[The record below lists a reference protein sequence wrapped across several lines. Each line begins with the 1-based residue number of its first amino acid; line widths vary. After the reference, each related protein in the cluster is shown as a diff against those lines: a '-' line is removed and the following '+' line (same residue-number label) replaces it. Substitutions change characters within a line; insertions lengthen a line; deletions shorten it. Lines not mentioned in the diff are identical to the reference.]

1 MLRRRWPPYAG
12 ASVVFISAGLL
23 APCPARAQP
32 DTTDPQSRVTAAD
45 PARPAEEVA
54 RSLPVDPRRAGAP
67 LVRALAKLPL
77 PFERNQGQSDPRVRF
92 LARGSGY
99 GLFLTPKEVVM
110 VLAPSRARGESPEG
124 SASGVTGVPFPRE
137 RGKSAVVRLRLV

>member
-1 MLRRRWPPYAG
+1 MLRMRWPPYAG
-12 ASVVFISAGLL
+12 APVVFMIASLL
-23 APCPARAQP
+23 VPCPARAQP
-32 DTTDPQSRVTAAD
+32 DTPDPQSRVTAAD

-77 PFERNQGQSDPRVRF
+77 PFERNEGQSDPHVRF

-99 GLFLTPKEVVM
+99 SLFLSPKEAVM
-110 VLAPSRARGESPEG
+110 VLAPSRARGEGPEG
-124 SASGVTGVPFPRE
+124 SAP
-137 RGKSAVVRLRLV
+137 